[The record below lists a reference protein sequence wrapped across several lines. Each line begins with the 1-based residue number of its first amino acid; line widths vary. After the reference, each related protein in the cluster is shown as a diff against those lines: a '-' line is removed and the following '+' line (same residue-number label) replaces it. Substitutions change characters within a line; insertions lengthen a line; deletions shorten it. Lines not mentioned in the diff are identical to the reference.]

1 MRMLIVD
8 DDQTV
13 VDFYTQAA
21 RARGYSEITTALSG
35 EEALGKVVQGTF
47 DFITLDIRMPGASG
61 LEILSPVRSM
71 CPHAVIAVISGYL
84 DDEPVSDLAGCA
96 DVVLQKPVDLAT
108 VNTLLDS
115 AAKIARTMEEIRDL
129 GTASPGSC

>member
-1 MRMLIVD
+1 M
-8 DDQTV
+8 
-13 VDFYTQAA
+13 
-21 RARGYSEITTALSG
+21 
-35 EEALGKVVQGTF
+35 
-47 DFITLDIRMPGASG
+47 
-61 LEILSPVRSM
+61 
-71 CPHAVIAVISGYL
+71 ISGYL